1 MVTCK
6 IQHKSYLSIVSR
18 YGQWRLLSISKM
30 IKNKNFGN
38 LRDTETKSPV
48 CEVYYLGQL
57 INLSSW

>member
-6 IQHKSYLSIVSR
+6 IQQKSYLSIVSR

-48 CEVYYLGQL
+48 CEVYYL
-57 INLSSW
+57 